1 MDVGKGAKIKSKDDD
16 KLTAMAKSM
25 KLSEVEMKFLKQ
37 YRTLEDLEREK
48 GIKFFECVGDPPATA
63 EFVED
68 KKTMRDNFITNLKDN
83 MR

>member
-1 MDVGKGAKIKSKDDD
+1 MSKDDD
-16 KLTAMAKSM
+16 KLIAMAKSM

-48 GIKFFECVGDPPATA
+48 GIKFFECVGDPPATE

-68 KKTMRDNFITNLKDN
+68 KKVMRDNFIANKKDN
-83 MR
+83 SR